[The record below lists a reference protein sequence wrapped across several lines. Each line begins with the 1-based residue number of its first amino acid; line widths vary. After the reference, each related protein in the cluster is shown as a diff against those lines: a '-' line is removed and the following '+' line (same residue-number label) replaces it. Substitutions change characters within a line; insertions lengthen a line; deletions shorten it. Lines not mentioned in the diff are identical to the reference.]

1 MEVYKSAVLLDEKL
15 RRILSEDMSDEDA
28 HALEGARNSLNC
40 IMDALRLSANL
51 DDVIPASRFVCIRLL
66 SRCSKSSYSNELIP
80 MVEDFQDKI
89 KSA

>member
-1 MEVYKSAVLLDEKL
+1 MEVYKSAVLLNEKL
-15 RRILSEDMSDEDA
+15 ERILGEDISNEDV
-28 HALEGARNSLNC
+28 HALEGARSSLNC
-40 IMDALRLSANL
+40 IMDALRLNANL